1 MNINNE
7 LTLKKQIKNVWKLS
21 VPAILTQ
28 ISTIIMQYIDS
39 AMVGDLGEDASAA
52 IGLVSTSTWLLGGF
66 VLAAS
71 VGFSVQV
78 AHLFGGNKKQEA
90 RNVLVHGLITSII
103 MAFILL
109 AICIFIAKPLP
120 RWLKGEEII
129 WEDATN
135 YFITFVI
142 TLPFMMINNLTSST
156 LQCSGNMIVPS
167 ILNTVMCILDVI
179 FNAIFI
185 PKYGVLG
192 AGIGTGI
199 SVVITSVIMFSICVL
214 INKNLRLRKND
225 KYKFDL
231 NILKQAL
238 KIGTPV
244 ALEEVAMCGA
254 MVVTTTI
261 VAPLGNASVA
271 AHSFAITAESLCY
284 MPGYGMAAAATT
296 LVGQQIGAGNKELA
310 KRYGKIS
317 IIMGILL
324 MTLMGIIMYIFCPFV
339 FQLLTPS
346 ASVREIG
353 VKVLRIGLIAE
364 PLYAASIVVTGA
376 LRGAEDTFVPSLL
389 NVISIWF
396 VRITLQ
402 ILLVTELGLNGV
414 WIAMATELSI
424 RGILLLIR
432 NKTTKYYD
440 K

>member
-129 WEDATN
+129 WEDATK

>member
-135 YFITFVI
+135 YFIIFVI
-142 TLPFMMINNLTSST
+142 TLPFMMINNLTSLT